1 MTKLPKVLIVDASRV
16 VRASLAK
23 FLRGSFDVCEEGAA
37 ESAWQ
42 SLVLDSSIVA
52 VVSGLDITH
61 LEGAGLV
68 ERLRASKL
76 PRLNRLPFFLLV
88 SDSFAASGHQLARQL
103 GVSEFV
109 PKKTAGPALKNL
121 LLELN
126 CSGAGERVHAG
137 DPPSASEPQA
147 AEFGSQ
153 SEVGLSDFM
162 SRVGRLAG
170 LSGEPSVDDSAPSE
184 TPGGESAAHC
194 LQSSLSGIKSAQPGG
209 ALVFGLDGYENF
221 RLRYGSELADSI
233 VLKFSRLL
241 TSKIRS
247 NESVLHL
254 VGGRVAI
261 LSSTAG
267 REQCVGFAKRICKAL
282 AAAKISLRGERVE
295 TTVSVGVA
303 ALPEDSAATTTD
315 ELLRLAVSRLDAAVL
330 AGGNR
335 VVYVTGCGGASVSQD
350 EFFERLRALL
360 ADAGPETMMSCK
372 GWVSSICGA
381 CRSLRAEGKASL
393 CASDGANERCSARS
407 EEKC

>member
-1 MTKLPKVLIVDASRV
+1 MTKLPKILIVDASRV

-23 FLRGSFDVCEEGAA
+23 YLRGSFDVCEEGAA

-88 SDSFAASGHQLARQL
+88 SDSFAASGHEVARQL
-103 GVSEFV
+103 GVSEFI
-109 PKKTAGPALKNL
+109 PKKLAGPALKNL
-121 LLELN
+121 LLGPN
-126 CSGAGERVHAG
+126 GSGYVRPVHAD
-137 DPPSASEPQA
+137 DPDLASPSASVGQA

-162 SRVGRLAG
+162 SRVGRLAC
-170 LSGEPSVDDSAPSE
+170 LTGEPSADDLVL
-184 TPGGESAAHC
+184 GESAEHY
-194 LQSSLSGIKSAQPGG
+194 LQASRSQIKSDQPGG

-221 RLRYGSELADSI
+221 RLRYGSEVADSI

-241 TSKIRS
+241 AGKIRS
-247 NESVLHL
+247 DESMLHL

-267 REQCVGFAKRICKAL
+267 REQCVSFAKRICKAL

-295 TTVSVGVA
+295 ATVSVGVA

-372 GWVSSICGA
+372 GWVTSVCGV

-393 CASDGANERCSARS
+393 CASDGVNEGCSAQS

>member
-23 FLRGSFDVCEEGAA
+23 YLRGSFDVCEEGAA

-88 SDSFAASGHQLARQL
+88 SDSFAASGHEVARQL
-103 GVSEFV
+103 GVSEFI
-109 PKKTAGPALKNL
+109 PKKLAGPALKNL
-121 LLELN
+121 LLEQN
-126 CSGAGERVHAG
+126 ASGLVKHAHAD
-137 DPPSASEPQA
+137 DPDLASPSDFGQQQ
-147 AEFGSQ
+147 AEFGTQ
-153 SEVGLSDFM
+153 SEVGLGDFM

-170 LSGEPSVDDSAPSE
+170 LTGEPSADDDLAL
-184 TPGGESAAHC
+184 GEPAGHC
-194 LQSSLSGIKSAQPGG
+194 LQASLSHIKGGQPGG

-221 RLRYGSELADSI
+221 RLRYGSEIADSI

-241 TSKIRS
+241 ASKLRS
-247 NESVLHL
+247 DESVLHL

-295 TTVSVGVA
+295 ATVSVGVA
-303 ALPEDSAATTTD
+303 ALPEDSAASTSD
-315 ELLRLAVSRLDAAVL
+315 ELLRLAVSRLDAAAL

-360 ADAGPETMMSCK
+360 ADAGPEIMMSCK
-372 GWVSSICGA
+372 GWVTSICGV

-393 CASDGANERCSARS
+393 CASDGVSERCAARS